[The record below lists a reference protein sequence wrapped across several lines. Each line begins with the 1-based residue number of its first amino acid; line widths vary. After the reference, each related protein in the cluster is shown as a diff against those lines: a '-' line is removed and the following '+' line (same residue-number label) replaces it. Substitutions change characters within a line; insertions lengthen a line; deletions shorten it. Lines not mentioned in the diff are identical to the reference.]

1 MMKIRL
7 KIVRTLYNWN
17 INGMSY
23 SNVFFFF
30 WVYKGIKTIKVKNA
44 DSNKNDG

>member
-23 SNVFFFF
+23 SNVFFF